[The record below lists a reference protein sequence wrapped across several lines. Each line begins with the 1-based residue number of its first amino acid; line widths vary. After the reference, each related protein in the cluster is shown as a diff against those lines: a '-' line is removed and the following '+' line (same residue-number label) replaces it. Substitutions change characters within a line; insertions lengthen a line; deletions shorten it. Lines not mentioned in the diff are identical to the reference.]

1 MSQINGIFNQEL
13 AGKKNVVGAGYGFKN
28 GGEEKAIV
36 VLVQNKMPL
45 SALSVEDIIPE
56 KIRDIQTDVI
66 EVGEIRVL
74 PPQQVDPKGRFRPA
88 PGGVSLGHED
98 ITAGTFGAV
107 VRINGSNERMI
118 LSNNHVLAKSNLA
131 EIGDTI
137 LQPGAYDGGDPEK
150 DEIARLYSFEPI
162 DFTGQAECPVAMWLA
177 WGLNALA
184 RLFGAAH
191 RMQPVRTQQTP
202 NIMDA
207 ALARPIVDGFV
218 IDEILEI
225 GVVEGITESTLGMRV
240 RKYGRTTEY
249 TEGNVVV
256 MGATINVNY
265 GEQGTAQFQNQVVTT
280 PMSAGGDS
288 GSLVLAADS
297 LLAVGLLFAGSDQT
311 MIYSPIAPI
320 LERFNAH
327 F

>member
-1 MSQINGIFNQEL
+1 
-13 AGKKNVVGAGYGFKN
+13 
-28 GGEEKAIV
+28 
-36 VLVQNKMPL
+36 
-45 SALSVEDIIPE
+45 
-56 KIRDIQTDVI
+56 
-66 EVGEIRVL
+66 
-74 PPQQVDPKGRFRPA
+74 
-88 PGGVSLGHED
+88 
-98 ITAGTFGAV
+98 
-107 VRINGSNERMI
+107 
-118 LSNNHVLAKSNLA
+118 
-131 EIGDTI
+131 
-137 LQPGAYDGGDPEK
+137 
-150 DEIARLYSFEPI
+150 
-162 DFTGQAECPVAMWLA
+162 
-177 WGLNALA
+177 
-184 RLFGAAH
+184 
-191 RMQPVRTQQTP
+191 
-202 NIMDA
+202 MDA